1 MNRSTDNTT
10 DGAARAPR
18 PGAGPLR
25 VLQYGVHD
33 TGYPR
38 NVRVRAHLER
48 QLGASVVVA
57 PRSRAARRLRRAIDD
72 LRSLDR
78 GARRADVVL
87 LSEFRLSHAPLAWLV
102 ARLHGAALVVDGFVG
117 LHETAVDDWRRVS
130 STSPAALRFRV
141 LDAAA
146 VRCADLYLIDTEPRA
161 AEIVRRHAPSAA
173 VLPLAVGAPPWATW
187 QPPAPPHDALRV
199 LYYGGYIPLH
209 GVDLVVDALALVGT
223 RRRVEVVL
231 VGDGPARRTVE
242 ARVRRAGLADRCT
255 FVDAVPESELVD
267 HIARADVV
275 LGVFGSSAKAR
286 GVVANKVWQGLAC
299 GRTVVTQR
307 SSALDDV
314 RREVGGLLVQT
325 EPASASSIADALVA
339 ARPADQAEAPRDVAA
354 RLEAVVRR
362 SYDLFTDH
370 LSALGRG
377 RVRS

>member
-1 MNRSTDNTT
+1 MSGPSGRPT
-10 DGAARAPR
+10 RAPR

-57 PRSRAARRLRRAIDD
+57 PRSRAAGRLRRAIDD
-72 LRSLDR
+72 VRSLVR
-78 GARRADVVL
+78 GARQADVVL

-102 ARLHGAALVVDGFVG
+102 ARLQGAALVVDGFVG
-117 LHETAVDDWRRVS
+117 QYETAVDDWRRVS
-130 STSPAALRFRV
+130 PASPAALRFRV

-161 AEIVRRHAPSAA
+161 AEIVRRHGPSEA
-173 VLPLAVGAPPWATW
+173 VVPLAVGAPAWATW

-209 GVDLVVDALALVGT
+209 GVDLVVDALTLIGA

-231 VGDGPARRTVE
+231 VGDGPARRAVE
-242 ARVRRAGLADRCT
+242 ARVRRAGLGDRCT
-255 FVDAVPESELVD
+255 FVDAVPEGELLA

-314 RREVGGLLVQT
+314 RCAAGGLLVQT
-325 EPASASSIADALVA
+325 EPASASSIADALVGA
-339 ARPADQAEAPRDVAA
+339 PLAHQAESPRDVAE
-354 RLEAVVRR
+354 RLESVVQR
-362 SYDLFTDH
+362 SYDRFTDH
-370 LSALGRG
+370 LSALGSR
-377 RVRS
+377 RVHS

>member
-1 MNRSTDNTT
+1 MSGPSGRPT
-10 DGAARAPR
+10 RAPR

-57 PRSRAARRLRRAIDD
+57 PRSRAAGRLRRAIEDV
-72 LRSLDR
+72 RSLVR
-78 GARRADVVL
+78 GARQADVVL

-102 ARLHGAALVVDGFVG
+102 ARLQGAALVVDGFVG
-117 LHETAVDDWRRVS
+117 QYETAVDDWRRVS
-130 STSPAALRFRV
+130 PASPAALRFRV

-161 AEIVRRHAPSAA
+161 AEIVRRHGPSAT
-173 VLPLAVGAPPWATW
+173 VVPLAVGAPTWATR
-187 QPPAPPHDALRV
+187 QPPARPHDALRV

-209 GVDLVVDALALVGT
+209 GVDLVVDALTLIGA

-231 VGDGPARRTVE
+231 VGDGPARRAVE
-242 ARVRRAGLADRCT
+242 ARVRRAGLGDRCT
-255 FVDAVPESELVD
+255 FVDAVPEGELLA

-314 RREVGGLLVQT
+314 RCAAGGLLVQT
-325 EPASASSIADALVA
+325 EPASASSIADALA
-339 ARPADQAEAPRDVAA
+339 GAPLAHQAESPRDVAE
-354 RLEAVVRR
+354 RLESVVQR
-362 SYDLFTDH
+362 SYDRFTDH
-370 LSALGRG
+370 LSALGPR
-377 RVRS
+377 RVHS

>member
-1 MNRSTDNTT
+1 MSGPSGRPT
-10 DGAARAPR
+10 RAPR

-57 PRSRAARRLRRAIDD
+57 PRSRAAGRLRRAIEDV
-72 LRSLDR
+72 RSLVR
-78 GARRADVVL
+78 GARQADVVL

-102 ARLHGAALVVDGFVG
+102 ARLQGAALVVDGFVG
-117 LHETAVDDWRRVS
+117 QYETAVDDWRRVS
-130 STSPAALRFRV
+130 PASPAALRFRV

-161 AEIVRRHAPSAA
+161 AEIVRRHGPSAT
-173 VLPLAVGAPPWATW
+173 VVPLAVGAPTWATR

-209 GVDLVVDALALVGT
+209 GVDLVVDALTLIGA

-231 VGDGPARRTVE
+231 VGDGPARRAVE
-242 ARVRRAGLADRCT
+242 ARVRRAGLGDRCT
-255 FVDAVPESELVD
+255 FVDAVPEDELLA

-314 RREVGGLLVQT
+314 RCAAGGLLVQT
-325 EPASASSIADALVA
+325 EPASASSIADALA
-339 ARPADQAEAPRDVAA
+339 GAPLAHQAESPRDVAE
-354 RLEAVVRR
+354 RLESVVQR
-362 SYDLFTDH
+362 SYDRFTDH
-370 LSALGRG
+370 LSALGPR
-377 RVRS
+377 RVHS

>member
-1 MNRSTDNTT
+1 M
-10 DGAARAPR
+10 
-18 PGAGPLR
+18 
-25 VLQYGVHD
+25 HD

-57 PRSRAARRLRRAIDD
+57 PRSHAAGRLRRAIDD
-72 LRSLDR
+72 VRSLVR
-78 GARRADVVL
+78 GARQADVVL

-102 ARLHGAALVVDGFVG
+102 ARLQGAALVVDGFVG
-117 LHETAVDDWRRVS
+117 QYETAVDDWRRVS
-130 STSPAALRFRV
+130 PASPAALRFRV

-161 AEIVRRHAPSAA
+161 AEIVRRHGPSAA
-173 VLPLAVGAPPWATW
+173 VVPLAVGAPAWATR

-209 GVDLVVDALALVGT
+209 GVDLVVDALTLIGA

-231 VGDGPARRTVE
+231 VGDGPARRAVE
-242 ARVRRAGLADRCT
+242 TRVRRAGLGDRCT
-255 FVDAVPESELVD
+255 FVDAVPEGELLA

-314 RREVGGLLVQT
+314 RYAAGGLLVQT
-325 EPASASSIADALVA
+325 EPTSASSIADALVGA
-339 ARPADQAEAPRDVAA
+339 PLAHQAESPRDVAE
-354 RLEAVVRR
+354 RLESVVQR
-362 SYDLFTDH
+362 SYDRFTDH
-370 LSALGRG
+370 LSALGPR
-377 RVRS
+377 REHP

>member
-1 MNRSTDNTT
+1 MSRSTRR
-10 DGAARAPR
+10 GAGVPR
-18 PGAGPLR
+18 PGTGPLR

-48 QLGASVVVA
+48 QLGASVVIA
-57 PRSRAARRLRRAIDD
+57 PRSRAARRSLRAIDD
-72 LRSLDR
+72 VRALLR
-78 GARRADVVL
+78 GARHADVVL
-87 LSEFRLSHAPLAWLV
+87 LSEFRLGHAPLAWLV
-102 ARLHGAALVVDGFVG
+102 ARLHGAVLVVDGFVG
-117 LHETAVDDWRRVS
+117 LYETVVDDWRRVS
-130 STSPAALRFRV
+130 PASPAALRFRV

-146 VRCADLYLIDTEPRA
+146 VRFADVYLVDTEPRA
-161 AEIVRRHAPSAA
+161 AEIVRRHAPSAP
-173 VLPLAVGAPPWATW
+173 VLALAVGAPAWATW

-209 GVDLVVDALALVGT
+209 GVDLVIDALALVGA

-231 VGDGPARRTVE
+231 VGDGPARRSVE
-242 ARVRRAGLADRCT
+242 ARVARAGLADRCA
-255 FVDAVPESELVD
+255 FVDAVAESELVD

-275 LGVFGSSAKAR
+275 LGVFGSSTKAR

-299 GRTVVTQR
+299 GRTVITQR

-339 ARPADQAEAPRDVAA
+339 ARPADQAPAPRDVAA
-354 RLEAVVRR
+354 RLEATVQR
-362 SYDLFTDH
+362 SYDRFSDH
-370 LSALGRG
+370 LAALGLG
-377 RVRS
+377 LGPVRS

>member
-1 MNRSTDNTT
+1 MSGPSGRPT
-10 DGAARAPR
+10 RAPR

-57 PRSRAARRLRRAIDD
+57 PRSRAAGRLRRAIEDV
-72 LRSLDR
+72 RSLVR
-78 GARRADVVL
+78 GARQADVVL

-102 ARLHGAALVVDGFVG
+102 ARLQGAALVVDGFVG
-117 LHETAVDDWRRVS
+117 QYETAVDDWRRVS
-130 STSPAALRFRV
+130 PASPAALRFRV

-161 AEIVRRHAPSAA
+161 AEIVRRHGPSAT
-173 VLPLAVGAPPWATW
+173 VVPLAVGAPTWATR
-187 QPPAPPHDALRV
+187 QPPARPHDALRV

-209 GVDLVVDALALVGT
+209 GVDLVVDALTLIGA

-231 VGDGPARRTVE
+231 VGDGPARRAVE
-242 ARVRRAGLADRCT
+242 ARVRRAGLGDRCT
-255 FVDAVPESELVD
+255 FVDAVPEDELLA

-314 RREVGGLLVQT
+314 RCAAGGLLVQT
-325 EPASASSIADALVA
+325 EPASASSIADALA
-339 ARPADQAEAPRDVAA
+339 GAPLAHQAESPRDVAE
-354 RLEAVVRR
+354 RLESVVQR
-362 SYDLFTDH
+362 SYDRFTDH
-370 LSALGRG
+370 LSALGPR
-377 RVRS
+377 RVHS

>member
-1 MNRSTDNTT
+1 MSGPSGRPT
-10 DGAARAPR
+10 RAPR

-57 PRSRAARRLRRAIDD
+57 PRSRAAGRLRRAIEDV
-72 LRSLDR
+72 RSLVR
-78 GARRADVVL
+78 GARQADVVL

-102 ARLHGAALVVDGFVG
+102 ARLQGAALVVDGFVG
-117 LHETAVDDWRRVS
+117 QYETAVDDWRRVS
-130 STSPAALRFRV
+130 PASPAALRFRV

-161 AEIVRRHAPSAA
+161 AEVVRRHGPSAT
-173 VLPLAVGAPPWATW
+173 VVPLAVGAPTWATR
-187 QPPAPPHDALRV
+187 QPPARPHDALRV

-209 GVDLVVDALALVGT
+209 GVDLVVDALTLIGA

-231 VGDGPARRTVE
+231 VGDGPARRAVE
-242 ARVRRAGLADRCT
+242 ARVRRAGLGDRCT
-255 FVDAVPESELVD
+255 FVDAVPEDELLA

-314 RREVGGLLVQT
+314 RCAAGGLLVQT
-325 EPASASSIADALVA
+325 EPASASSIADALA
-339 ARPADQAEAPRDVAA
+339 GAPLAHQAESPRDVAE
-354 RLEAVVRR
+354 RLESVVQR
-362 SYDLFTDH
+362 SYDRFTDH
-370 LSALGRG
+370 LSALGPR
-377 RVRS
+377 RVHS